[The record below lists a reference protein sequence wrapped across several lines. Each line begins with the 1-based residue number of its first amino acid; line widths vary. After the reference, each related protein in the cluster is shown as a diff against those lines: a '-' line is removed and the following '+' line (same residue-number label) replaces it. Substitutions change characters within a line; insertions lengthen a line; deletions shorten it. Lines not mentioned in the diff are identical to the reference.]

1 MSGVER
7 ISSTHLRDLHPRAI
21 EDSSEISSL
30 MERLLEEQTT
40 LRQGLNRKIEPEVAR
55 LESIE
60 TDHLVLRAAGF
71 DRTDTRRL
79 LLNFS
84 LDRQAYAFATVRLDD
99 GVNGRIRAQTPQV
112 VYCAERRDRERRP
125 ADDQSSEPSRVLL
138 IDQNSREHEAQI
150 EDLSPAGLG
159 LRLRGRASQISPR
172 LRVRFI
178 DGERAGWESDA
189 ELRHSSSDGAHPD
202 WTRLGLALSNH
213 GSPSPLPVVHR
224 AEVLPGRVLDR
235 VRRRWNTLARSA
247 AFASTRLV
255 RPLFPRRRKE
265 PKIRLVRYETERG
278 ERLVGIIDSWGDT
291 RGATAVVI
299 SPAWGR
305 TKETLLP
312 LARTIV
318 ATFQA
323 ANQPVVVLRFDGIR
337 KRGESHNDP
346 ECLEAG
352 TEHHHFTLSQGVR
365 DIAAT
370 LDFLERSPEFAPSKT
385 ILVTFSAG
393 SIDGR
398 AAVVHESS
406 ERIAGWVCVVG
417 APDLQSAMRAI
428 SGGVD
433 FVGGFERGLSFGL
446 QEILG
451 VEVDTYLASE
461 DAIAHKL
468 AFLEDARRDLA
479 EISQPV
485 TWFHGEYDAWMDL
498 DRVRDILSH
507 GDTRH
512 RQLVVIPTGH
522 QLQSSRQALEV
533 FQSVSLEIGRMA
545 LGAEL
550 RPALPNFGDLD
561 ARRVAE
567 RSRKAAVKMNLRDF
581 WHDYLVGRD
590 GVLGI
595 ELMTSASH
603 YRLLMDTQI
612 EALHVGAGDVV
623 LDIGAGTGTFPT
635 QLAEDGGCPVPLQ
648 VVELDFVK
656 DGLRR
661 ARKRL
666 AERVLPNG
674 LSVQYLAASLDV
686 PEGFS
691 SIPLGSE
698 SCDRVLAS
706 LVLSYVRDPSE
717 LLREIHRVLR
727 PGGRLVLSVMKKDA
741 DISRIYTEGVEELQG
756 GLAQKRFQAEGAR
769 QVIKSARTFLN
780 DAARLLDLEEQGAFQ
795 FWEPDELAALL
806 RGAGFSSL
814 DVCSAFGEPPQA
826 VMVTADRP

>member
-1 MSGVER
+1 M
-7 ISSTHLRDLHPRAI
+7 
-21 EDSSEISSL
+21 
-30 MERLLEEQTT
+30 
-40 LRQGLNRKIEPEVAR
+40 
-55 LESIE
+55 
-60 TDHLVLRAAGF
+60 
-71 DRTDTRRL
+71 
-79 LLNFS
+79 
-84 LDRQAYAFATVRLDD
+84 
-99 GVNGRIRAQTPQV
+99 
-112 VYCAERRDRERRP
+112 
-125 ADDQSSEPSRVLL
+125 
-138 IDQNSREHEAQI
+138 
-150 EDLSPAGLG
+150 
-159 LRLRGRASQISPR
+159 
-172 LRVRFI
+172 
-178 DGERAGWESDA
+178 
-189 ELRHSSSDGAHPD
+189 
-202 WTRLGLALSNH
+202 
-213 GSPSPLPVVHR
+213 
-224 AEVLPGRVLDR
+224 
-235 VRRRWNTLARSA
+235 
-247 AFASTRLV
+247 
-255 RPLFPRRRKE
+255 
-265 PKIRLVRYETERG
+265 VRYETERG
-278 ERLVGIIDSWGDT
+278 ERLVAIIDSWGDT

-365 DIAAT
+365 DISAT

-406 ERIAGWVCVVG
+406 GRIAGWVCVVG

-433 FVGGFERGLSFGL
+433 FVGGFERGVSFGF

-533 FQSVSLEIGRMA
+533 FQSVSVEIGRMA
-545 LGAEL
+545 LGAGL

-612 EALHVGAGDVV
+612 EALRVGAGDVV

-648 VVELDFVK
+648 VLELDFVK

-706 LVLSYVRDPSE
+706 LVLSYVKDPSE

-727 PGGRLVLSVMKKDA
+727 PGGAAGALGDE
-741 DISRIYTEGVEELQG
+741 EGRRHLE
-756 GLAQKRFQAEGAR
+756 
-769 QVIKSARTFLN
+769 
-780 DAARLLDLEEQGAFQ
+780 DLHRRS
-795 FWEPDELAALL
+795 
-806 RGAGFSSL
+806 RGATGRPRPKEIPSGGSKAGHQIGA
-814 DVCSAFGEPPQA
+814 DVSQ
-826 VMVTADRP
+826 